1 MLANKTIKNM
11 PIDDTSPSTLPS
23 DSISTSEVNPN
34 QVNPLVAKVGP
45 VSDVPVAIQNLRW
58 AMLDG
63 DVNTLTFRS
72 MDTLFT
78 TRQVGHSGP
87 VSILPREDADMD
99 LTYSFEGKNY
109 TTNDFLDR
117 TYTNAMLVMKDG
129 KIVYENYLNHMQP
142 NIRHMGWSMT
152 KSLVSIL
159 VGIAYEEGR
168 IESLDELITHYLPE
182 LATGAY
188 EGVTIRQVLE
198 MTSGVDY
205 EERYDFIH
213 PGIAAKNH
221 ILALVKN
228 VARFADTAK
237 TLERKH
243 TPGTVSEYKT
253 IDTAVLGVLLEKV
266 LKGENLSSYM
276 ARKMWEPMGMEQN
289 GFFIMDGP
297 PGIGREFTGAGFN
310 ATLRDWA
317 RIGQLMLNKG
327 EFNGHRI
334 ISEKY
339 VDLSTRPALPEDPQ
353 SGGYGYQWW
362 TMPNCKAYSAIGLQ
376 GQFIFV
382 DPDTKT
388 VIVKLSYFPQE
399 KMIEAE
405 KEALT
410 FFKKVSH
417 WTPTK

>member
-1 MLANKTIKNM
+1 MLAKKIITNLLIGGAL
-11 PIDDTSPSTLPS
+11 SSVLLS
-23 DSISTSEVNPN
+23 SSISANE
-34 QVNPLVAKVGP
+34 VNPLVAKVGP
-45 VSDVPVAIQNLRW
+45 VSKVPVAIQNLRW
-58 AMLDG
+58 AMLDS

-78 TRQVGHSGP
+78 TRQVGRSGP
-87 VSILPREDADMD
+87 VSVLPHNDANMA

-129 KIVYENYLNHMQP
+129 HIVYEKYLNNMQP
-142 NIRHMGWSMT
+142 NVRHMGWSMT

-159 VGIAYEEGR
+159 VGIAHEEGR
-168 IESLDELITHYLPE
+168 IKSLDEPITNYLPE
-182 LATGAY
+182 LESGAY
-188 EGVTIRQVLE
+188 KGVTIRQVLE

-228 VARFADTAK
+228 VARFADVAK
-237 TLERKH
+237 TLKRKDK
-243 TPGTVSEYKT
+243 PGTVFEYKT
-253 IDTAVLGVLLEKV
+253 IESAVLGVLLERV
-266 LKGENLSSYM
+266 LNGENVSSYM
-276 ARKMWEPMGMEQN
+276 ARKLWEPMGMEQD
-289 GFFIMDGP
+289 GFFIMDGE
-297 PGIGREFTGAGFN
+297 PGVGREFTGAGFN

-339 VDLSTRPALPEDPQ
+339 VDLSTHPVLPENSK
-353 SGGYGYQWW
+353 SGGYAYQWW
-362 TMPNCKAYSAIGLQ
+362 TMPNSNAYSAIGLQ
-376 GQFIFV
+376 GQFVYI

-388 VIVKLSYFPQE
+388 VIVKLSYFPQA
-399 KMIEAE
+399 KMSEAE
-405 KEALT
+405 QETLT
-410 FFKKVSH
+410 FFDKVSH
-417 WTPTK
+417 WTPAK